1 MPMITSSK
9 QSMPSIQDILGR
21 AKADNVKLV
30 RLQFV
35 DIHGLPKNMSIHVD
49 QLEKALNN
57 ENMLDGSSISGFRTI
72 ETSDMYFF
80 PDRSTYAT
88 LPWDVD
94 GRKVGRLIC
103 DIYNPDQ
110 TPFEGCPRSNLKRV
124 LNQVQ
129 ERGYTFNVGPELEFF
144 LFEKDPDGTISTRTH
159 DKGGYYDLGP
169 DDQGELVRAEIVD
182 YLEQLGFEME
192 ADHHEVAQG
201 QHEID
206 FKYSDAL
213 TQADNVT
220 TAKIV
225 TRYIAARH
233 GLHATFIPKPV
244 FGINGSGM
252 HCNQSLAKLDGS
264 NAFADEKGDYYLSKS
279 AHQYIAGLLKNV
291 QGITAVLNPTVN
303 SYKRLVPGYEAP
315 VYTAWSVANRSALL
329 RVPAKRGK
337 ATRVEL
343 RSPDPAAN
351 PYLAFAALLTAG
363 MDGIEN
369 NLTPPEPMVGNIY
382 QMTEHERAEKGVE
395 SLPGSL
401 IEALMAM
408 QASDVAKRALG
419 EHIYSEFIK
428 AKTMEWDDFRTNVTP
443 WEIETYMGRF

>member
-1 MPMITSSK
+1 MATLYQKPA
-9 QSMPSIQDILGR
+9 PSIQDVLS
-21 AKADNVKLV
+21 KVKEDNVKLV

-57 ENMLDGSSISGFRTI
+57 ENMLDGSSIAGFRTI

-80 PDRSTYAT
+80 PDRSTYMT
-88 LPWDVD
+88 MPWDID
-94 GRKVGRLIC
+94 GRKVGRIIC
-103 DIYNPDQ
+103 DIYNPDL
-110 TPFEGCPRSNLKRV
+110 TPFEGCPRNNLKRV
-124 LNQVQ
+124 LGEVQ
-129 ERGYTFNVGPELEFF
+129 EQGYTFNVGPELEFF
-144 LFEKDPDGTISTRTH
+144 LFEKNPDGTISTRTH
-159 DKGGYYDLGP
+159 DSGGYYDLGP
-169 DDQGELVRAEIVD
+169 DDKGEWVRAEIVD

-192 ADHHEVAQG
+192 ADHHEVAHG

-225 TRYIAARH
+225 TRYVAAKH

-244 FGINGSGM
+244 FGVNGSGM
-252 HCNQSLAKLDGS
+252 HCNQSLAKLNGD
-264 NAFADEKGDYYLSKS
+264 NAFTDENGDYQLSAQ
-279 AHQYIAGLLKNV
+279 AHQYIAGLLDNV

-315 VYTAWSVANRSALL
+315 VYTAWSAANRSALL

-343 RSPDPAAN
+343 RSPDPSAN
-351 PYLAFAALLTAG
+351 PYLAFAALVAAG
-363 MDGIEN
+363 LDGMERQ
-369 NLTPPEPMVGNIY
+369 LTPPDPMTVNIY
-382 QMTEHERAEKGVE
+382 KMTERERREQGVD

-401 IEALMAM
+401 VEALNAM
-408 QASDVAKRALG
+408 RESCVAKKALG
-419 EHIYSEFIK
+419 DHIYDEFIK
-428 AKTMEWDDFRTNVTP
+428 AKTIEWNDFRTNVTP